1 MSRTQIVATIGP
13 ATASPEMLREL
24 AHAGMSVARLNGSH
38 NELDWHAD
46 TIALIRET
54 LPNTPILLDVPGRKI
69 RTTQLKI
76 EPRFKAGDEI
86 VLTTDASYS
95 GNDKVPVNYPSLHED
110 LKAGDKVLADDGT
123 LSFNVTKVV
132 GEDIVLEAECDGQL
146 KSRKGINVP
155 FVQLRTPLITQRDRD
170 MMAFAVEHGVDFVGI
185 SFVESARHIDA
196 IRELGDGAWPRIVA
210 KVENQGGLNNV
221 EEILDATDAVMI
233 DRGDLSV
240 ETNIENVAIYQK
252 RVLQAA
258 KEHNKPVIVATEMLH
273 TMIEARNPTKAE
285 VSDITNAV
293 LDGCAAT
300 MLSGETAVGGYPVEA
315 VKTMRRIADAA
326 MDHVVGS
333 DTPHENFETPRAMG
347 DAIALICNELA
358 ITKIVAITIS
368 GFAARLVSARALR
381 QPVLAVSND
390 KMAARSF
397 NLLQGVTGIHLDI
410 EFSRTST
417 DHIADCLEALF
428 NRGDLTLDDV
438 ILVTSLGYPRSGNRM
453 NLIQTHRVSDL
464 AQSLN
469 WQLPMAMSG

>member
-333 DTPHENFETPRAMG
+333 DTPHENFETPRA
-347 DAIALICNELA
+347 
-358 ITKIVAITIS
+358 IS
-368 GFAARLVSARALR
+368 RIWAM
-381 QPVLAVSND
+381 P
-390 KMAARSF
+390 
-397 NLLQGVTGIHLDI
+397 
-410 EFSRTST
+410 SR
-417 DHIADCLEALF
+417 
-428 NRGDLTLDDV
+428 
-438 ILVTSLGYPRSGNRM
+438 
-453 NLIQTHRVSDL
+453 
-464 AQSLN
+464 
-469 WQLPMAMSG
+469 